1 MPPETIARKHVSRLS
16 VAHASRV
23 LVSASRRNRLSSS
36 FADRRTVE
44 AHKGSS
50 RSRGRVRQHARRVR
64 YPNTRELALGVYIP
78 RGTMERSTHS
88 FSALTTDLYE
98 VTMACGYFKAGVTDY
113 EAVFHVT
120 FRENPFAGQF
130 TVACGLAT
138 AIDFLRAFHF
148 TDREV
153 DYLALQTGNDG
164 KPLFDSHFL
173 DYLRGLQLT
182 CDVDAIPEGTLVFAN
197 EPLIRVVG
205 PIIQCQ
211 LLETALL
218 NIFNFQSL
226 IATKAARVCQAA
238 KGDPVIEFGLRRSQ
252 GVDGGLTAARAAY
265 IGGCAG
271 TSNLQAGQQFGIPV
285 SGTQAHSWIMFFE
298 NELEAFKTYAEAM
311 PNNCIFLV
319 DTYNSVDGIRHAI
332 EVAGELRKQGHEM
345 IGVRLDSGDGVA
357 LSIKAR
363 RMLDEAGFPNVTIV
377 GSGDLDEYMI
387 ADLKQRGAKIDVW
400 GVGTKLSTGH
410 PDAAL
415 GGIYKLGAI
424 RRPGGD
430 EWQYRI
436 KLSEESAKM
445 SVPGSLQVRRFFQPD
460 GRFMADAIYETDH
473 GLSEPCEIVDVETED
488 KTKIPPNTRYSD
500 LLVPIFRGG
509 QVVYE
514 PPSVEASRE
523 HLRKQLSCAPPEILR
538 LKDPAPYK
546 IGLERSLHELRS
558 KLIARVR
565 QQLK

>member
-1 MPPETIARKHVSRLS
+1 MRPPFH
-16 VAHASRV
+16 
-23 LVSASRRNRLSSS
+23 N
-36 FADRRTVE
+36 
-44 AHKGSS
+44 
-50 RSRGRVRQHARRVR
+50 
-64 YPNTRELALGVYIP
+64 
-78 RGTMERSTHS
+78 

-98 VTMACGYFKAGVTDY
+98 VTMACGYFQAGVTDH

-148 TDREV
+148 TETEI
-153 DYLALQTGNDG
+153 DYLGSQRGNDG
-164 KPLFDSHFL
+164 KPLFDSRFL
-173 DYLRGLQLT
+173 DYLRALQLT
-182 CDVDAIPEGTLVFAN
+182 CDIDAIPEGTLVFPD

-205 PIIQCQ
+205 PIAQCQ

-218 NIFNFQSL
+218 NIFNFPSL
-226 IATKAARVCQAA
+226 IATKAARVCLAA
-238 KGDPVIEFGLRRSQ
+238 EHDPVIEFGLRRSQ

-285 SGTQAHSWIMFFE
+285 SGTQAHSWVMFFE
-298 NELEAFKTYAEAM
+298 NEREAFKTYAEAM

-319 DTYNSVDGIRHAI
+319 DTYDSIDGIRHAI
-332 EVAGELRKQGHEM
+332 EVAAELRRQGHEM

-363 RMLDEAGFPNVTIV
+363 RMLDKAGLGNAKIV

-400 GVGTKLSTGH
+400 GVGTKLSTGQ

-415 GGIYKLGAI
+415 GVIYKLGAV
-424 RRPGGD
+424 RHPGG

-436 KLSEESAKM
+436 KLSEEQAKT
-445 SVPGSLQVRRFFQPD
+445 SVPGSLQVRRFHQPD
-460 GRFMADAIYETDH
+460 GKFIADAIYETNH
-473 GLSEPCEIVDVETED
+473 GASEPCEIVDVETKG
-488 KTKIPPNTRYSD
+488 KTQIPANTRYAD
-500 LLVPIFRGG
+500 LLVPIFRGRK
-509 QVVYE
+509 VVYE
-514 PPSVEASRE
+514 APRIETSRD
-523 HLRKQLSCAPPEILR
+523 HLRKQLSCAPPEILQ
-538 LKDPAPYK
+538 LNGPSTYK
-546 IGLERSLHELRS
+546 TGLERSLHELRL
-558 KLIARVR
+558 KLIEHAEQNRE
-565 QQLK
+565 

>member
-1 MPPETIARKHVSRLS
+1 MTQPP
-16 VAHASRV
+16 
-23 LVSASRRNRLSSS
+23 
-36 FADRRTVE
+36 
-44 AHKGSS
+44 
-50 RSRGRVRQHARRVR
+50 
-64 YPNTRELALGVYIP
+64 
-78 RGTMERSTHS
+78 THN

-98 VTMACGYFKAGVTDY
+98 VTMACGYFKAGVTDH

-120 FRENPFAGQF
+120 FRENPFDGQF

-138 AIDFLRAFHF
+138 AIDFLRGFQF
-148 TDREV
+148 TDTDL
-153 DYLALQTGNDG
+153 DYLGSQRGNDG
-164 KPLFDSHFL
+164 KPLFDSGFL
-173 DYLRGLQLT
+173 DYLRTLQLA
-182 CDVDAIPEGTLVFAN
+182 CDIDAIPEGTLVFPD

-205 PIIQCQ
+205 PIAQCQ

-226 IATKAARVCQAA
+226 ITTKAARVCLAS

-298 NELEAFKTYAEAM
+298 NEREAFQAYAEAM

-319 DTYNSVDGIRHAI
+319 DTYDSIDGIRHAI
-332 EVAGELRKQGHEM
+332 EIGSELRRQGHEM
-345 IGVRLDSGDGVA
+345 IGVRLDSGDGAA

-363 RMLDEAGFPNVTIV
+363 RMLDKAGFANAKIV

-387 ADLKQRGAKIDVW
+387 TDLKQRGAKIDVW
-400 GVGTKLSTGH
+400 GVGTKLSTGQ
-410 PDAAL
+410 PDGAL

-424 RRPGGD
+424 RRPGR

-436 KLSEESAKM
+436 KLSEELAKT
-445 SVPGSLQVRRFFQPD
+445 SVPGSLQVRRFYQPD

-473 GLSEPCEIVDVETED
+473 GVSGPCEIVGVETED
-488 KTKIPPNTRYSD
+488 KTKIPRNTGHTD
-500 LLVPIFRGG
+500 LLVPIFRAG
-509 QVVYE
+509 QIVYE
-514 PPSVEASRE
+514 APSIEA
-523 HLRKQLSCAPPEILR
+523 
-538 LKDPAPYK
+538 
-546 IGLERSLHELRS
+546 
-558 KLIARVR
+558 
-565 QQLK
+565 